1 MENVFRCVCVWGGGR
16 EEKNEWGGEGERE
29 REGGRECM
37 EIHSRKGG
45 GSCESMTK

>member
-1 MENVFRCVCVWGGGR
+1 MS
-16 EEKNEWGGEGERE
+16 GEGERE

-45 GSCESMTK
+45 GSCESVRERERVCERLGGWEETHINSDL